1 MSRVT
6 IGELTEDYLPFT
18 KEGNEA
24 TTIEVVPRKMVEMI
38 IEKCER
44 QITYID
50 PEERVFNSYARGI
63 VDYAES
69 VKTYAERLLR
79 EFEKEPRAR
88 VCSNCSN
95 AGCVSPKDKLY
106 GCPFSI
112 GYFGGESP
120 ACPNYEERRET

>member
-38 IEKCER
+38 IEKCEK
-44 QITYID
+44 QISYIE
-50 PEERVFNSYARGI
+50 PEERVFNSYARGL

-69 VKTYAERLLR
+69 VKTYAELLLR

-88 VCSNCSN
+88 VCSNCSH
-95 AGCVSPKDKLY
+95 AGCVSPLEQLFA
-106 GCPFSI
+106 CP
-112 GYFGGESP
+112 YCFGISFGEKP
-120 ACPNYEERRET
+120 ACEHFEER